1 MGGFQGIGIRAF
13 HHPHATLTLDKYT
26 VMRYNIPLTQAK
38 EVTMVTTKQGS
49 DPINRYKLTTYI
61 DPEIRKKL
69 HLHCVERGI
78 SMSEVLRGL
87 INTYLKESK

>member
-1 MGGFQGIGIRAF
+1 
-13 HHPHATLTLDKYT
+13 
-26 VMRYNIPLTQAK
+26 
-38 EVTMVTTKQGS
+38 MVTTKQGS